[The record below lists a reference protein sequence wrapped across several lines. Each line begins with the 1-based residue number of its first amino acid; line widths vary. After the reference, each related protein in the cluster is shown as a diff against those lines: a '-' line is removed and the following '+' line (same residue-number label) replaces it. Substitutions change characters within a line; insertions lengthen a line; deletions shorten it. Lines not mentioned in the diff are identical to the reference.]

1 MPKLLLRS
9 FTTILSITSTTL
21 AQKLSS
27 TMDLL
32 SVTATGV
39 DILKKWMPVG

>member
-27 TMDLL
+27 TMGLL
-32 SVTATGV
+32 SVTAKQ
-39 DILKKWMPVG
+39 KKLVQTF